1 MGHVYD
7 VCLQSTSVELVSPW
21 SVSMEHSHGAC
32 QWCASTVHTC
42 SACLW
47 CSSAEHIQGRVHGA
61 CPRGT
66 SLELRPILFIFQG
79 GSLGVQAYS
88 LSPISLRGARVSE
101 LRSSAV
107 WHKECG
113 FLNHGVPIITL
124 EHPRYQLSILDPQNL
139 SEPPFPPVHYELTA
153 ISTHHTAHRVGTYV
167 VYNPLPPSPLCPRE
181 QNVFSPQGLCS
192 CCSYCLICCTKKGS

>member
-1 MGHVYD
+1 MSKHANGACPQCTSVAPDYDARPWSTSMGHVYD

-21 SVSMEHSHGAC
+21 SVSMEHSHGVC
-32 QWCASTVHTC
+32 QRCASTVHTC

-47 CSSAEHIQGRVHGA
+47 CSSTEHIQGHVHSA

-79 GSLGVQAYS
+79 GSLGVQTYS

-101 LRSSAV
+101 LRSSAM

-113 FLNHGVPIITL
+113 FLNHGVAITTL
-124 EHPRYQLSILDPQNL
+124 E
-139 SEPPFPPVHYELTA
+139 
-153 ISTHHTAHRVGTYV
+153 GT
-167 VYNPLPPSPLCPRE
+167 S
-181 QNVFSPQGLCS
+181 
-192 CCSYCLICCTKKGS
+192 